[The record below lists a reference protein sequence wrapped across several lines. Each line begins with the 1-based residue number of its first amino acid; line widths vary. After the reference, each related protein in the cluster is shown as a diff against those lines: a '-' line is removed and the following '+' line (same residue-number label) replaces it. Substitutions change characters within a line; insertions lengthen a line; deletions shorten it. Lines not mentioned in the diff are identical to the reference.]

1 MALPRTTVT
10 AGLLQELDDFSA
22 LVRTLTDEEWS
33 TPSRC
38 EGWTVGDVAAHLT
51 GSMTDIVS
59 GNLDGIG
66 TPAVTQR
73 EVDERKGRTPAEIAE
88 ELDAA
93 TKASADMLAIFDD
106 DAWNA
111 PAPAGLPYSLGVG
124 IEALWYD
131 TYLHADD
138 IRSAIGRPSER
149 GPGLEASVS
158 HVAYFL
164 GDRGWGPATLALDG
178 MPEHEI
184 SGGGRRITGDPLA
197 FVLAATGRGDPTP
210 FGVDASVNIYG

>member
-10 AGLLQELDDFSA
+10 AGLLQELDDFSS

-38 EGWTVGDVAAHLT
+38 EGWTAGDVAAHLT

-66 TPAVTQR
+66 TPEATQR
-73 EVDERKGRTPAEIAE
+73 EVDERRGRAPGEIAD

-93 TKASADMLAIFDD
+93 AKAAADMVNLFDD

-124 IEALWYD
+124 VEALWYD
-131 TYLHADD
+131 GYLHADD
-138 IRSAIGRPSER
+138 IRAASGRPSER
-149 GPGLEASVS
+149 GPGLDAAVA

-164 GDRGWGPATLALDG
+164 GERNWGPATLALEG
-178 MPEHEI
+178 QPEYEI
-184 SGGGRRITGDPLA
+184 GGGGRRITGDALA
-197 FVLAATGRGDPTP
+197 FVLAATGRADPAP
-210 FGVDASVNIYG
+210 LGLDATVNIYA

>member
-1 MALPRTTVT
+1 MVMPRSTVVP
-10 AGLLQELDDFSA
+10 GLLQELDDFSS
-22 LVRTLTDEEWS
+22 LVRTLDDQEWT

-66 TPAVTQR
+66 TPEVTQR
-73 EVDERKGRTPAEIAE
+73 EVDERQGRTPGEIAE

-93 TKASADMLAIFDD
+93 TKASADMVAIFDD

-131 TYLHADD
+131 AYLHADD
-138 IRSAIGRPSER
+138 IRAAIGRPSER

-164 GDRGWGPATLALDG
+164 EDRKWGPATLVLDG
-178 MPEHEI
+178 MPECEI
-184 SGGGRRITGDPLA
+184 GGGGRRITGDPLA
-197 FVLAATGRGDPTP
+197 FVLAATGRGDPGP
-210 FGVDASVNIYG
+210 LGLDASANIYG

>member
-1 MALPRTTVT
+1 MVMPRTTVVP
-10 AGLLQELDDFSA
+10 GLLQELDDFSS
-22 LVRTLTDEEWS
+22 LLRTLDDEEWS

-88 ELDAA
+88 ELDAT

-131 TYLHADD
+131 AYLHADD

-164 GDRGWGPATLALDG
+164 GDREWGPATLALDG
-178 MPEHEI
+178 MSELEI
-184 SGGGRRITGDPLA
+184 GGGGRRIAGDPLA
-197 FVLAATGRGDPTP
+197 FVLAATGRGDPTQ

>member
-10 AGLLQELDDFSA
+10 AGLLQELDDFSS

-51 GSMTDIVS
+51 GSMTDVVT

-66 TPAVTQR
+66 TPEATQR
-73 EVDERKGRTPAEIAE
+73 EVDDRRGRTPGEIAD

-93 TKASADMLAIFDD
+93 TKSMADMATLFDD
-106 DAWNA
+106 DAWNG
-111 PAPAGLPYSLGVG
+111 PAPAGLPYSLAVGV
-124 IEALWYD
+124 EALWYD
-131 TYLHADD
+131 AYLHADD
-138 IRSAIGRPSER
+138 IRDATGRPSER
-149 GPGLEASVS
+149 GPGLEAAVS

-164 GDRGWGPATLALDG
+164 GDRNWGPATLALDG
-178 MPEHEI
+178 MPEYEI
-184 SGGGRRITGDPLA
+184 GAGGRRVTGDPLA
-197 FVLAATGRGDPTP
+197 FVLAATGRADPAP
-210 FGVDASVNIYG
+210 LGLDAAVNIYA